1 MILQNI
7 HLHMLVPGKDFHM
20 KKATVTVH
28 PDYTIG
34 EISPRLFGAFL
45 EPIGSMVNGSMF
57 NPKHPTADAKGMR
70 RDFIEALREAGLPA
84 LRLPGGNFVSA
95 WQWKDSIGP
104 LESRKAHLDLAW
116 FQYITNEVGHDEYL
130 QWAEQIGAEPIY
142 TVNLGTGTL
151 QDAVDCVE
159 YTNHPGGTWW
169 SDLRKTNGHPD
180 PYNVKIWCLGNEMD
194 GPWQVASY
202 ERNPRD
208 YGILAH
214 ETSKAM
220 KFADPRIETVACVSS
235 SPFLHHYPDWDLQ
248 ALTECY
254 ETVDYI
260 SLHHY
265 HSAPPDLP
273 QALLAGYQAFED
285 YIRTEIALCD
295 FLRTKLRVN
304 KTMMLSLDEYASFF
318 RPRGEIHPGKG
329 GRQNA
334 SGFLNLDPN
343 RTYIRHDPD
352 DWSTRRMPPSD
363 GEMLYALAE
372 ASTMMVLLRH
382 ADRIKIGCA
391 TGGLNSLCRTSREH
405 VWRGANYYPNMDMH
419 RVAGAM
425 SMQCAVVCDRYD
437 VPGYVIDDMNQYSGF
452 DGVETVQAAAAFRP
466 ETGELT
472 VFVLNADLDEDQ
484 RLTLN
489 LKGFE
494 GLNFTEHTELY
505 SDDPDARNTFEN
517 SNAIV
522 PKKNQDTSLEKGI
535 LTAKLRKASW
545 NVFRFTVKR

>member
-1 MILQNI
+1 
-7 HLHMLVPGKDFHM
+7 M

-28 PDYTIG
+28 PDYVIG

-57 NPKHPTADAKGMR
+57 NPKHPTADSQGMR
-70 RDFIEALREAGLPA
+70 MDFLSALREAGLPA
-84 LRLPGGNFVSA
+84 VRLPGGNFVSA

-104 LESRKAHLDLAW
+104 IPQRKAHLDLAW

-130 QWAEQIGAEPIY
+130 QWAEKAGAEPIY

-151 QDAVDCVE
+151 QDAADCVE

-169 SDLRKTNGHPD
+169 SDLRKKNGHEN
-180 PYNVKIWCLGNEMD
+180 PYNVRIWCLGNEMD

-214 ETSKAM
+214 EASKAM
-220 KFADPRIETVACVSS
+220 KFVDPRIETVACVSS
-235 SPFLHHYPDWDLQ
+235 SPFLNHYPDWDQQ

-273 QALLAGYQAFED
+273 GALLAGYQAFED
-285 YIRTEIALCD
+285 YIRTEISLCD
-295 FLRTKLRVN
+295 FLRTKLRVR
-304 KTMMLSLDEYASFF
+304 KTMMLALDEYASFI
-318 RPRGEIHPGKG
+318 RPRGEAGLGKG

-334 SGFLNLDPN
+334 EIFLNLNPD
-343 RTYIRHDPD
+343 RTYVRHDPD
-352 DWSTRRMPPSD
+352 DWSTRRMPPSS
-363 GEMLYALAE
+363 GEMQQTLAE
-372 ASTMMVLLRH
+372 AGILLVLLRH
-382 ADRIKIGCA
+382 ADRIRIGCA

-405 VWRGANYYPNMDMH
+405 VWKGALYYPHMDMH
-419 RVAGAM
+419 RVAGGN
-425 SMQCAVVCDRYD
+425 SLQCSVICSKYD
-437 VPGYVIDDMNQYSGF
+437 VPGYAIDDMNQYSGF
-452 DGVETVQAAAAFRP
+452 EGVETVQAAAAVCP

-472 VFVLNADLDEDQ
+472 VFILNADLLEDQ
-484 RLTLN
+484 VLTLN

-494 GLNFTEHTELY
+494 GLSFIEHTELY
-505 SDDPDARNTFEN
+505 SDDPGACNTFEH
-517 SNAIV
+517 
-522 PKKNQDTSLEKGI
+522 PDTILPGINRDTVLDGGI
-535 LTAKLRKASW
+535 LTARLHKASW
-545 NVFRFTVKR
+545 NVFRLKTGSRHPSAGV